1 MRYEAVQQR
10 DRTWIMSIDV
20 KQLNLRLFELLVPF
34 LVLNFVDVVST
45 LVGIHTT
52 TAFRELNPLASV
64 LFGLQFGGFVIALV
78 LKYAPVAL
86 LTYLTFMKSSG
97 KHSLATRVVKFS
109 GLIAL
114 AAADIFYV
122 YVVGSNLGN
131 LLRLF
136 F

>member
-20 KQLNLRLFELLVPF
+20 KQLDRRLVELLVPF

-45 LVGIHTT
+45 LVGIQFT
-52 TAFRELNPLASV
+52 TAFRELNPVASA

-78 LKYAPVAL
+78 LKYAPVAI
-86 LTYLTFMKSSG
+86 LTYLTFMKSSD
-97 KHSLATRVVKFS
+97 KHPLATRVVKFS
-109 GLIAL
+109 GLIVL